1 MFQSILQIFQFL
13 RFEDILNA
21 SLISKHWYLASQHS
35 SIVKKTL
42 INISSENSI
51 KLFLESSRYVKNLE
65 FSYNPAGK
73 IISQSYELFWT
84 KYSEDLKYVCLNKI
98 SNYVQIISGLSKLK
112 NLETIELIQCN
123 FTTDDA
129 TVYDDFKLD
138 ISTLI
143 LDKRSESP
151 RGSSMT
157 KAQSEHFFNLFP
169 NLRSLKYYCDALY
182 SPQKE
187 IGISIVNY
195 LQNPEATKSLKSLEF
210 CAESLTQS
218 PSFFG
223 SIFEFQHLDLEE
235 FKCHINPFRGVV
247 MDKFIISQRNLKDLQ
262 VYCQSAVQ
270 LSEVVPKLP
279 KLEYLAMNLYK
290 ENNDLNAEIIK
301 EKFQVF
307 WKLKVF

>member
-1 MFQSILQIFQFL
+1 MFQSILHIFQFL
-13 RFEDILNA
+13 LFEDVLKA
-21 SLISKHWYLASQHS
+21 SLISKHWFLASQHS

-42 INISSENSI
+42 INITSEDSL

-65 FSYNPAGK
+65 FSYNPAGA
-73 IISQSYELFWT
+73 SESYDLFWT

-98 SNYVQIISGLSKLK
+98 TNYVQIISGLSKLK
-112 NLETIELIQCN
+112 NLDTIELIQCN
-123 FTTDDA
+123 FKIDDLP
-129 TVYDDFKLD
+129 YEEFKVN

-151 RGSSMT
+151 RGSSMSKT
-157 KAQSEHFFNLFP
+157 QSEHFFQSFP

-187 IGISIVNY
+187 LGISIVNF
-195 LQNPEATKSLKSLEF
+195 LQNPKLTKSLKSLEF

-223 SIFEFQHLDLEE
+223 SIFEFQHLDLDE

-247 MDKFIISQRNLKDLQ
+247 MDKFLISQSNLKKLQ
-262 VYCQSAVQ
+262 VFCQSAVQ

-290 ENNDLNAEIIK
+290 ENTDLNSEDLTK
-301 EKFQVF
+301 KFQAF
-307 WKLKVF
+307 WKLKVSFLT

>member
-1 MFQSILQIFQFL
+1 M
-13 RFEDILNA
+13 
-21 SLISKHWYLASQHS
+21 ISKHWYSASQHS
-35 SIVKKTL
+35 SIVKKTI
-42 INISSENSI
+42 INISSESSI
-51 KLFLESSRYVKNLE
+51 KLFLDSSRYVKNLG
-65 FSYNPAGK
+65 FSYNPAGENV
-73 IISQSYELFWT
+73 SESYQLFWN
-84 KYSEDLKYVCLNKI
+84 KYSDDLKYVCLNKI
-98 SNYVQIISGLSKLK
+98 SNYFQIISGLSKLK
-112 NLETIELIQCN
+112 HLETLELIQCN
-123 FTTDDA
+123 FIADDSR
-129 TVYDDFKLD
+129 VYVDFKLD

-157 KAQSEHFFNLFP
+157 KAQAEHFFNLFP
-169 NLRSLKYYCDALY
+169 NLRTLKYYCDALY

-195 LQNPEATKSLKSLEF
+195 LQNPEVTKSLKSLEF

-223 SIFEFQHLDLEE
+223 SIFEFQHLDLKE

-290 ENNDLNAEIIK
+290 ENNQLNAEDLT

-307 WKLKVF
+307 WKLKVT